1 MTNGEKIRE
10 LRHAF
15 GLTQFEMADKTGI
28 DAATIRKYE
37 TGKLNPKTG
46 TLEKIARGL
55 GIEPSIL
62 TESIMNTPRAMQRL
76 FAIYAAYAGEL
87 KSGAE
92 IKMELDA
99 EKGNDEKI
107 YVSFEKLAPFLYSW
121 YQEYRKYQQLLANAK
136 LINDEEV
143 RKEYED
149 NVEKQFL
156 LWMFKYPESA
166 STNGQATPDT
176 SDLQDTPLFGSSIM
190 QPKKPRKP
198 RKKKDSATE

>member
-1 MTNGEKIRE
+1 MTIGEKIRE

-15 GLTQFEMADKTGI
+15 GLTQAELSEKIGI
-28 DAATIRKYE
+28 NSATLRKYE
-37 TGKLNPKTG
+37 SGQRNPKPA

-62 TESIMNTPRAMQRL
+62 TESILNTPRAMQRL

-156 LWMFKYPESA
+156 LWMLKYPESA
-166 STNGQATPDT
+166 STDGRTAPDAQE
-176 SDLQDTPLFGSSIM
+176 LQDTPVFASSIM

-198 RKKKDSATE
+198 RRKKDTATE